1 MNENLSTLIQE
12 TPSEEAMRFDP
23 NNLELSQEEAATDE
37 TITAE
42 SLPVEPS
49 EETTVEEAAETT
61 EAAPENVEVAAETPT
76 AEIPIISFGEWFATY
91 STDFA
96 SIHQSRI
103 SIPGV
108 DPNEYLMVS
117 IDDPDGIE
125 SQPGVRKRS
134 LRLFDDALTQP
145 VLNMAPSDLQIYKNG
160 FRTIYPLN
168 DETYIKMYGVKT
180 GLIAMFCH
188 SLDNSL
194 IPFSKIVAKR
204 KDLFINIQTNNIE
217 GYREQ
222 LLQTIDMEALHLLYR
237 QSMKAGVFATKGAA
251 IHWLL
256 TRQDAI
262 TDINHHLLIDK
273 VVMSLLSS

>member
-23 NNLELSQEEAATDE
+23 NNLELSGEEPATDE

-42 SLPVEPS
+42 SLPVDPP
-49 EETTVEEAAETT
+49 EENTVEEVADTT
-61 EAAPENVEVAAETPT
+61 EVAPGNAEEATVETPT
-76 AEIPIISFGEWFATY
+76 NEIPIIPFGEWFATY
-91 STDFA
+91 STNFA

-145 VLNMAPSDLQIYKNG
+145 VLNLAPSDLQIYKSG
-160 FRTIYPLN
+160 FKTVYPLN

-180 GLIAMFCH
+180 GL
-188 SLDNSL
+188 
-194 IPFSKIVAKR
+194 R
-204 KDLFINIQTNNIE
+204 T
-217 GYREQ
+217 G
-222 LLQTIDMEALHLLYR
+222 
-237 QSMKAGVFATKGAA
+237 
-251 IHWLL
+251 
-256 TRQDAI
+256 
-262 TDINHHLLIDK
+262 
-273 VVMSLLSS
+273 